1 MKKNLKEMLD
11 KANELKALFVFG
23 QRVIPFLEEI
33 FIFVN
38 DIEPLLEEINV
49 SIAENLKKMPTASK
63 QLSKVT
69 EATELATNE
78 IMDILDN
85 LSFKTDVISRNL
97 NSLRDIKDEHHQSVE
112 RLLDILHKAIQ
123 SNENLNDYLPEIST
137 IVRLIKENQLEKFD
151 TTITETNSIL
161 DSISMDSSSIMMS
174 LQVQDITSQQLAA
187 VNHLIEAVQ
196 GKLMNIIEKFET
208 TNIETLMAQEDLGLA
223 NTNVAKMHRAIAFDP
238 DAIKTTAEKEQMQT
252 SVDDLIKMHKAEIS
266 GEEIRE
272 SASQEAADEFFSGDF
287 DIEALQNEIE
297 QELANQNNTNIDNN
311 NSGMAEENAVDIKTN
326 VAEEHSTSNEDD
338 MISNVDL
345 NNLDEPFSQDDI
357 DALFK

>member
-11 KANELKALFVFG
+11 KANELRALFVFG

-49 SIAENLKKMPTASK
+49 SIAENLKKMPSATK

-69 EATELATNE
+69 EATELATTE

-85 LSFKTDVISRNL
+85 LSFKTDVISQNL
-97 NSLRDIKDEHHQSVE
+97 NSLRVIKDEHHQSVE

-123 SNENLNDYLPEIST
+123 SNENLNDYLPEISS
-137 IVRLIKENQLEKFD
+137 IVGLIKENHLEKFD
-151 TTITETNSIL
+151 NTVTETKSIL
-161 DSISMDSSSIMMS
+161 DSINMDSSSIMMS

-196 GKLMNIIEKFET
+196 GKLIHITEKFET
-208 TNIETLMAQEDLGLA
+208 TSIDTLMAQEDNVSY
-223 NTNVAKMHRAIAFDP
+223 NTNVSKMHRAIAFDP
-238 DAIKTTAEKEQMQT
+238 DAVKTTAEKEQMQS

-266 GEEIRE
+266 GEELQE
-272 SASQEAADEFFSGDF
+272 SASQEAADEFFSGDI

-297 QELANQNNTNIDNN
+297 QELANQNTSTTDN
-311 NSGMAEENAVDIKTN
+311 SKSEQVEENVLESDANESTEQVTNSEEDIL
-326 VAEEHSTSNEDD
+326 A
-338 MISNVDL
+338 NVDL
-345 NNLDEPFSQDDI
+345 ENLDEPFSQDDI